1 MKLEKKKVVTMTLD
15 ENGVKGVR
23 AISFVDFPAIEENFI
38 ALSDEKIKLSA
49 QDEERRMVYGA
60 VLVPDK
66 LILRTDEKTGEPFY
80 ITFPSDT
87 IRASAYA
94 YMKQGN
100 QHNHTFMHEFNVQG
114 ATVVESWIKEGENDK
129 SVHLG
134 MQLPLGTWL
143 VGVKIDNDELWA
155 EIKEGKV
162 KGFSVEAVY
171 DFFKEGQEEDIEEE
185 LKKLMDEIE
194 SML

>member
-1 MKLEKKKVVTMTLD
+1 MSTEKKKVVTMTLD
-15 ENGVKGVR
+15 ENGIKGVR
-23 AISFVDFPAIEENFI
+23 AISFVDFPATEENFI
-38 ALSDEKIKLSA
+38 ALQNMNLKLSA
-49 QDEERRMVYGA
+49 EDEERRMVYGA
-60 VLVPDK
+60 VLIPDK
-66 LILRTDEKTGEPFY
+66 LILRTDKKTNEPFY
-80 ITFPSDT
+80 ITFPSET

-114 ATVVESWIKEGENDK
+114 ATVVESWIKEGDSDK
-129 SVHLG
+129 SVELG
-134 MQLPLGTWL
+134 MQLPVGSWI
-143 VGVKIDNDELWA
+143 VGVKVDNDELWQR
-155 EIKEGKV
+155 IKSGEV

-171 DFFKEGQEEDIEEE
+171 DFFKEGQEDDLENE